1 MEHAFKDEKLL
12 KAKLQSSYI
21 FNFNCINFAAFRS
34 TPNTKKMNN
43 NYTLKSFL
51 FITGSFLL
59 LTIASCKKE
68 KSAAT
73 PAVAT
78 PMKLGLYEFGSNATY
93 NFRQLQINVSK
104 IGTQAVSYGLVFDT
118 GSGGMVIDAQ
128 GILPTSM
135 ITSSGFTFTGDST
148 VVNGIT
154 VTSQKQIV
162 QYGDSD
168 SSSTKVYGNLA
179 YAPVTIGDV
188 NGNIVIKRL
197 PFFIYYKAVDAKGNK
212 QSAHEFDV
220 MGVLD
225 QYDVTFANNAY
236 ITSPFTFFD
245 PGTGLTKGFKI
256 AVLGTSNFSNNGYAT
271 FVPGVLTLGL
281 TSSDLSSSSGF
292 VMNQLSFYQGAG
304 YLPYLPA
311 TVTYGSKTSTTYVLF
326 DSGTDP
332 YNFIE
337 DKTVSST
344 SLLPINT
351 AITAATGT
359 GFTYSYTTTSTESP
373 TYIENPGTGGSNF
386 AIFGMQ
392 YFLTNE
398 YMLDYTNHKL
408 GLKNN

>member
-1 MEHAFKDEKLL
+1 MK
-12 KAKLQSSYI
+12 
-21 FNFNCINFAAFRS
+21 
-34 TPNTKKMNN
+34 N
-43 NYTLKSFL
+43 NYTLKSLL

-59 LTIASCKKE
+59 LAVASCKKE
-68 KSAAT
+68 KSTAT

-78 PMKLGLYEFGSNATY
+78 PMKLGLYEFGSFATY

-104 IGTQAVSYGLVFDT
+104 IGTQTVSYGLVFDT

-128 GILPTSM
+128 GILPAS
-135 ITSSGFTFTGDST
+135 IVTSSGFNFTGDST

-179 YAPVTIGDV
+179 YASVTIGDI

-197 PFFIYYKAVDAKGNK
+197 PFFIYYKAVDAKGT
-212 QSAHEFDV
+212 QQQAHDFDV
-220 MGVLD
+220 LGVLD
-225 QYDVTFANNAY
+225 EYDVTFANNAY
-236 ITSPFTFFD
+236 ITSPFAYFD

-256 AVLGTSNFSNNGYAT
+256 AALGTSNFSSNGYGT
-271 FVPGVLTLGL
+271 FVPGILTLGL

-304 YLPYLPA
+304 YLPYLPT
-311 TVTYGSKTSTTYVLF
+311 TVTYGSKTSTTYALF

-337 DKTVSST
+337 DKTVSRT
-344 SLLPINT
+344 TLLPTNT
-351 AITAATGT
+351 VITAATSS
-359 GFTYSYTTTSTESP
+359 GFTYSYTITSTESP
-373 TYIENPGTGGSNF
+373 TYLENPGTGGSNF

-392 YFLTNE
+392 YFLNNE
-398 YMLDYTNHKL
+398 YMMDYTNHKL
-408 GLKNN
+408 GLKKN

>member
-1 MEHAFKDEKLL
+1 MK
-12 KAKLQSSYI
+12 
-21 FNFNCINFAAFRS
+21 
-34 TPNTKKMNN
+34 N
-43 NYTLKSFL
+43 NYTFKNL
-51 FITGSFLL
+51 FIAGSILL
-59 LTIASCKKE
+59 FALASCKKE
-68 KSAAT
+68 KSTTTT
-73 PAVAT
+73 PTVAT
-78 PMKLGLYEFGSNATY
+78 PMKLGLYEFGSYSTY

-104 IGTQAVSYGLVFDT
+104 IGTQTVSYGLVFDT

-128 GILPTSM
+128 GVLPASL
-135 ITSSGFTFTGDST
+135 ITSSGFNFTGDST

-197 PFFIYYKAVDAKGNK
+197 PFFIYYKAVDAKGTQ
-212 QSAHEFDV
+212 QSPHEFDV

-225 QYDVTFANNAY
+225 EYDVTFANNAY
-236 ITSPFTFFD
+236 ITSPFTYFD
-245 PGTGLTKGFKI
+245 PGTGLTKGFKM
-256 AVLGTSNFSNNGYAT
+256 AALGTSNFSNNGYAT

-292 VMNQLSFYQGAG
+292 VMNQLTFYQGAG
-304 YLPYLPA
+304 YLPYLPT
-311 TVTYGSKTSTTYVLF
+311 TVTYGSKTSTTYALF

-344 SLLPINT
+344 SLLPTNT

-373 TYIENPGTGGSNF
+373 TYIENPGSGGSNF

-398 YMLDYTNHKL
+398 YMLDYTNHQL
-408 GLKNN
+408 GLKKN